1 MCNIKAVNRPLLFIQ
16 PDHQTNLIH
25 KDSSR
30 VAILD
35 PLRGLAALAVCWHHF
50 AVAEPN
56 RLLYLTSQYGN
67 LGVEV
72 FFVISGFVVPYSLSR
87 AGYSIGSY
95 QKFLVKRIARL
106 DPPYIASILLA
117 LFILYLRF
125 ALHGFQPGYRP
136 NVSAFQLLLH
146 LGYLNAFFNYAW
158 IVALYWTLAIEFQ
171 FYLSIGL
178 LFPLISHRS
187 LLIRFMTMCC
197 LAALFLITPNTAL
210 ITHYVFLFLLGVVT
224 YQFKMKLINTALY
237 LFCVAVLFVLLIV
250 TLGVATALAGV
261 ATALTISFI
270 NADGGG
276 MLRFFGKISYSLYL
290 THMIIGSGLIEFG
303 VNNRVH
309 SLGGRICL
317 YLAAFGLT
325 ISFAYC
331 FYRLIEGPA
340 LRWSKKL
347 SYRSDSMG
355 KFESDKMLPLFRTH
369 NP

>member
-1 MCNIKAVNRPLLFIQ
+1 MRNIKAVNRPLLFIHS
-16 PDHQTNLIH
+16 DHQTHLIH

-30 VAILD
+30 VAVLD

-87 AGYSIGSY
+87 AGYSIGSFP
-95 QKFLVKRIARL
+95 KFLIKRIARL

-117 LFILYLRF
+117 LLILYFRF
-125 ALHGFQPGYRP
+125 ALHGFEPNYKP

-187 LLIRFMTMCC
+187 LLVRSITTCC
-197 LAALFLITPNTAL
+197 LAGFFLTTPNTAL
-210 ITHYVFLFLLGVVT
+210 ITHYVFLFLLGIFT
-224 YQFKMKLINTALY
+224 YQFRIKLMSTASY
-237 LFCVAVLFVLLIV
+237 LFCVAVLLVLLIAS
-250 TLGVATALAGV
+250 LGV

-270 NADGGG
+270 NASGGG
-276 MLRFFGKISYSLYL
+276 VLQFFGKISYSLYL
-290 THMIIGSGLIEFG
+290 THMIVGSSLIEFG

-309 SLGGRICL
+309 NLPGRICL
-317 YLAAFGLT
+317 YLAAFAVE
-325 ISFAYC
+325 IVFAYC
-331 FYRLIEGPA
+331 FYRLVEGPA

-347 SYRSDSMG
+347 SYRSDSTG
-355 KFESDKMLPLFRTH
+355 KVRLPQTASALP
-369 NP
+369 NS